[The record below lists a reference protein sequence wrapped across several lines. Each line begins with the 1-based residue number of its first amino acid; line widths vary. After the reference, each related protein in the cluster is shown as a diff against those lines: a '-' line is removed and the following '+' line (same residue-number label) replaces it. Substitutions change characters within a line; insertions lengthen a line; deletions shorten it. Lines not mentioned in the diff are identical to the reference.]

1 MVVCVQFDDSPKNT
15 RGGNATAVS
24 LGNNVAVSTL
34 FAGLLSKTNSWL
46 ECLQSNGALLQHPV
60 CSRGRPSPLEN
71 NGELTRSAFWGR
83 VFDTRD
89 DEDDFADSLAD
100 AYPLTRNLGAPLVPP
115 ALYRLCLRRPL
126 KSQKPICAA

>member
-1 MVVCVQFDDSPKNT
+1 MQFDDSPKNT
-15 RGGNATAVS
+15 RGGNSTAVS

-46 ECLQSNGALLQHPV
+46 ECLQSNGALLEHPV

-83 VFDTRD
+83 VFDNLD
-89 DEDDFADSLAD
+89 DDDDLADSLSD
-100 AYPLTRNLGAPLVPP
+100 AFPLTRNLGTLLVPS
-115 ALYRLCLRRPL
+115 AFYRRRLAIPSKPL
-126 KSQKPICAA
+126 KPICRA